1 MDAATLQ
8 SRIYAGYGKAAQ
20 RIGYVHN
27 VYRPSG
33 AGNPLATVL
42 TTLNAAFSAQ
52 EWTFTR
58 PNLPD
63 KPYWYALVDGTLLQ
77 MGDYLQRAGGSTY
90 FIAGLQSELPILAV
104 ECNRTVWVTR
114 PAAPSAVGNVG
125 YSGQCDHVD
134 SYLIGVSGGA
144 GWPASI
150 LFGGKTRTHAELPA
164 SGDEHGFRIML
175 PVSAPVTLQA
185 GDTIADDLGRRY
197 IIGGAELTDQMW
209 RIDATEVHA

>member
-8 SRIYAGYGKAAQ
+8 SRIYAGYGKAAL

-33 AGNPLATVL
+33 ASNPLATVL

-52 EWTFTR
+52 EWSFTR

-63 KPYWYALVDGTLLQ
+63 KPYWYALVDGTLLKV
-77 MGDYLQRAGGSTY
+77 GDYLQRAGGSTY
-90 FIAGLQSELPILAV
+90 FIAGMQSELPILAV
-104 ECNRTVWVTR
+104 ECTRTVWVTR
-114 PAAPSAVGNVG
+114 PAAPTGVGNVG
-125 YSGQCDHVD
+125 YSGPC
-134 SYLIGVSGGA
+134 VSNETYVLGSSVGP

-150 LFGGKTRTHAELPA
+150 LFGRKTRTHAELPA

-175 PVSAPVTLQA
+175 PVSVPVTLQS
-185 GDTIADDLGRRY
+185 GDMLHDDLGRLY
-197 IIGGAELTDQMW
+197 VVGGAVLTDQSWMV
-209 RIDATEVHA
+209 DATEVHA